1 MKIKILFLVGLTV
14 SLLAAQAG
22 PVDDVTGAVQKLG
35 NEANYSWHTT
45 VDFPAATPSSP
56 GPIDGKVEKGSL
68 TYIKRSPIQNPP
80 ADSQFSNL
88 TLEILMH
95 GKTILVADPDP
106 DGGWETLADFSSS
119 DLSGPGPFVGD
130 MIRQFKT
137 PAVQAAELV
146 NDSANLAQK
155 EDSYAGD
162 LTPDAAK
169 RFLAAPDNATV
180 SNVSGTVQFWI
191 KDGELTKYEYKVE
204 GAVASGDKTEQIKRD
219 TVVEI
224 QNVGTTTIHVPA
236 SAKKLLP

>member
-1 MKIKILFLVGLTV
+1 MKIKILSTALLTG

-22 PVDDVTGAVQKLG
+22 PADDVTSAAQKLG
-35 NEANYSWHTT
+35 NETNYSWHTT

-56 GPIDGKVEKGSL
+56 GPIDGKIEKDAL
-68 TYIKRSPIQNPP
+68 TYIKRSPIQDPP

-88 TLEILMH
+88 TLEILMR

-106 DGGWETLADFSSS
+106 DGGWETLADFSAS

-130 MIRQFKT
+130 MMRYFKT
-137 PAVQAAELV
+137 PAAQAAELV
-146 NDSANLAQK
+146 SDSANLAQK
-155 EDSYAGD
+155 EDACDGD

-169 RFLAAPDNATV
+169 KVLAVPDNATV
-180 SNVSGTVQFWI
+180 SNVSGTVQFWV
-191 KDGELTKYEYKVE
+191 KGSELTKYEYKVE
-204 GAVASGDKTEQIKRD
+204 GTVTSGDKTGQIKRD
-219 TVVEI
+219 TTVEI